1 MNESDLEHTK
11 LSEIVAVVVRGVKI
25 YLISETEISFGREDI
40 EEEGGVKEMW
50 REREGRGEKGM

>member
-40 EEEGGVKEMW
+40 EEEGGV
-50 REREGRGEKGM
+50 REG